1 VPLSLCEN
9 AGIEDVYKLSHNE
22 QLVCRLLNPYGS
34 LNEIDD
40 DNHENSSS
48 HNKRELIF
56 LTDFHV
62 DKHEIISHLRK
73 SNMDSPTDSNFIE
86 ISVLSVTSDFSCFT
100 LNLSIPAEELE
111 SYISSVNESDENLPN
126 NSDSSSS
133 SSNNNNNNNTNT
145 NSTVILN
152 NCIWNLKYE
161 SVTASISSQLPVDD
175 KDAVVEEKNSSTY
188 CIQINL
194 ISCTD
199 LIKADSKLGS

>member
-1 VPLSLCEN
+1 MIIKDNHKDKEKTM
-9 AGIEDVYKLSHNE
+9 KL
-22 QLVCRLLNPYGS
+22 
-34 LNEIDD
+34 DD

-62 DKHEIISHLRK
+62 DKHEIISQLRK

-126 NSDSSSS
+126 SSDS
-133 SSNNNNNNNTNT
+133 SSNNNNN

>member
-1 VPLSLCEN
+1 MPLSLCEN

-22 QLVCRLLNPYGS
+22 QLVCRLPNPYGS

-62 DKHEIISHLRK
+62 DKHEIISQLRK

-126 NSDSSSS
+126 SSDS
-133 SSNNNNNNNTNT
+133 SSNNNNN